1 LLLLTA
7 SLLLQIARVAVLA
20 LASSTD
26 PPRVR
31 HRFEARSIYLCS
43 KLLSTVVDV
52 KLYFVLF
59 DMDVTVF
66 DRCTSL
72 PLFTSAIV
80 PLHVSTTI
88 LDRRQTEAACYWDL
102 GPCGLNVPPLP
113 VVNGVGLSNHR
124 HPGSALRLRALCS
137 LIIFVLLLSTP
148 RQVRSSRTAVCSRQ
162 MHDPFVRQARNFWL
176 GMLQPILVKLGN
188 LPALTSPDMPSGD
201 TVRSLPRW
209 FIRESWVGD
218 LIV

>member
-7 SLLLQIARVAVLA
+7 SLLLQIERVAGARVIHRSPARATSFRGSFYPSL
-20 LASSTD
+20 LKAS
-26 PPRVR
+26 
-31 HRFEARSIYLCS
+31 
-43 KLLSTVVDV
+43 VDRGGCQT
-52 KLYFVLF
+52 LFFVLF
-59 DMDVTVF
+59 DMDVTAF

-102 GPCGLNVPPLP
+102 GPCGLINVPPLP

-137 LIIFVLLLSTP
+137 LITFVLLLSTP
-148 RQVRSSRTAVCSRQ
+148 RQVRSSRTAVCSRP
-162 MHDPFVRQARNFWL
+162 MHDPFVRQARN
-176 GMLQPILVKLGN
+176 I
-188 LPALTSPDMPSGD
+188 
-201 TVRSLPRW
+201 
-209 FIRESWVGD
+209 
-218 LIV
+218 